1 MCINVNKIF
10 RAKINHRLSYSKE
23 HAINLHNL
31 KKKKRHLGGGISQM
45 PFNCNW
51 VTVHT
56 YICSLFKLNDSQ
68 ATLKYIMG
76 THRECAKWCST
87 FICGFACVCWVALF
101 SGKKQN
107 VVEYFH
113 MCVCIWSIHHI
124 WKKKHILLTRAQSLT
139 WLLMWNW
146 NIYNHWCMIKCTDIR
161 YIVNKVR
168 FFLLLFFQNHRI

>member
-1 MCINVNKIF
+1 
-10 RAKINHRLSYSKE
+10 
-23 HAINLHNL
+23 
-31 KKKKRHLGGGISQM
+31 
-45 PFNCNW
+45 
-51 VTVHT
+51 
-56 YICSLFKLNDSQ
+56 
-68 ATLKYIMG
+68 MG

-124 WKKKHILLTRAQSLT
+124 RKKKHILLTRAQSLT

-161 YIVNKVR
+161 YIVNKLSFF
-168 FFLLLFFQNHRI
+168 FFLIYTTWREKSGNLDEIDWAILLFKMQATFWKMFAKTT

>member
-10 RAKINHRLSYSKE
+10 RAKINHRLSYLKE
-23 HAINLHNL
+23 HAIHLHNL
-31 KKKKRHLGGGISQM
+31 KKKKKKTALRGGISQM

-76 THRECAKWCST
+76 THRECAKWCS
-87 FICGFACVCWVALF
+87 FLICGFACVCWVALF

-124 WKKKHILLTRAQSLT
+124 RKKKHILLTRAQSLT

-146 NIYNHWCMIKCTDIR
+146 IYTTIGVWSNAQI
-161 YIVNKVR
+161 
-168 FFLLLFFQNHRI
+168 